1 MVDELDSAA
10 ACTQHIYARE
20 SASAWRREVAMA
32 VEHGGRL
39 RERGRGDCPEGK
51 RREEK
56 RREEGMAIDSS
67 VSRAAVLEGGPGR
80 MRWGGRKSKGPS
92 MPSTMGW
99 LVDVEATG
107 SRKHARGR
115 DDALWL
121 QR

>member
-10 ACTQHIYARE
+10 ACAQHIYARE

-56 RREEGMAIDSS
+56 RGGGGDRFEREP
-67 VSRAAVLEGGPGR
+67 GGGA
-80 MRWGGRKSKGPS
+80 GGRSREDAV
-92 MPSTMGW
+92 GW
-99 LVDVEATG
+99 TQE
-107 SRKHARGR
+107 
-115 DDALWL
+115 
-121 QR
+121 QRS